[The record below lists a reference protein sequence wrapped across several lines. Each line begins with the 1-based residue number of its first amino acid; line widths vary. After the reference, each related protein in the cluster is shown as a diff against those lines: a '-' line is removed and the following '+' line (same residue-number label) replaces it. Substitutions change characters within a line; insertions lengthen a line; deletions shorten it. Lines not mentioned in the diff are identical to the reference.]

1 MRTMKKL
8 LQLNFVYIFLLF
20 LMVSVYP
27 QVIKAQAILFYDDF
41 ELDRSYQWNI
51 IQGNWIRQ
59 YVQGSNRYGLILT
72 TPSSYTGSQAGEF
85 AWTNYEFSFD
95 MLPMQGADRN
105 VFFRVNNQRSTV
117 IPSLNL
123 PVGYGLHMYP
133 NRMWLQKWT
142 ATTGVEPVN
151 VPISLPDNVPTH
163 FRIQVV
169 DNRIKVFLRE
179 DITPTIDYTDNNNPH
194 LSGKIELSET
204 TGASYPTEVWFDNIV
219 VTSLEPE
226 PQPVLVIPGMGA
238 SWNADAL
245 LNCEDEGY
253 YGNWEL
259 SPFAEDI
266 YNPLLQTLAA
276 SEHDVIPYY
285 YDWRKDVSHHT
296 QSLSNLI
303 QSQSTDSYIVGHS
316 MGGLLGR
323 AYLEFTK
330 ENSNLDKLITVG
342 SPHQGALL
350 AYPAWSA
357 GEVWSDNLLQ
367 RIAMTVAIKRCSGL
381 FGNDRVAVRNHIP
394 SAQNLLPTF
403 NYLFNKNL
411 QQEIAVSS
419 QDAQNN
425 WLPNNDFPSPFYGV
439 QVGTLSGTGF
449 STLYKLDVKDANKKD
464 LKEGNWMDGDPTK
477 KYHTDLGDGTVRT
490 SSGGL
495 AGALINRVINK
506 NHSDLVK
513 SSEGINEIL
522 DFLDI
527 SITPLSATSSTP
539 ESALI
544 IMSPDAEVK
553 FELTQ
558 ESSSATGI
566 SVILSP
572 TSKNYKINVNTI
584 KDESTIIV
592 AQFLPNDQTLWKEYK
607 VEKGTYKGILKF
619 NRSKIEED
627 ILEWN

>member
-1 MRTMKKL
+1 MNKFNYYFFIALTIL
-8 LQLNFVYIFLLF
+8 TFLVFPTNTLADTLIF
-20 LMVSVYP
+20 
-27 QVIKAQAILFYDDF
+27 QDDF
-41 ELDRSYQWNI
+41 EDGNADGWIVTGSPTNWSVVNGEYGIIVPSGVTNTIPSDVVWGLPISQYIFEADIRGVQGTDKNI
-51 IQGNWIRQ
+51 IVKYQDEQNFYEVHHTLGSIFFDKHTTNGGYSLGVVNYPLLNNETYHFKFEVNGNIFKI
-59 YVQGSNRYGLILT
+59 YVNNYLLFDVED
-72 TPSSYTGSQAGEF
+72 EF
-85 AWTNYEFSFD
+85 A
-95 MLPMQGADRN
+95 
-105 VFFRVNNQRSTV
+105 
-117 IPSLNL
+117 
-123 PVGYGLHMYP
+123 PVM
-133 NRMWLQKWT
+133 
-142 ATTGVEPVN
+142 
-151 VPISLPDNVPTH
+151 
-163 FRIQVV
+163 F
-169 DNRIKVFLRE
+169 
-179 DITPTIDYTDNNNPH
+179 
-194 LSGKIELSET
+194 GKIGLRAG
-204 TGASYPTEVWFDNIV
+204 TGAVAPTEVWFDNVV

-330 ENSNLDKLITVG
+330 ENSNLDKLMTVG
-342 SPHQGALL
+342 SPHQGAVL

-490 SSGGL
+490 SSSGL

-553 FELTQ
+553 FELEQ

-592 AQFLPNDQTLWKEYK
+592 AQFLPNDKTLWTEYK